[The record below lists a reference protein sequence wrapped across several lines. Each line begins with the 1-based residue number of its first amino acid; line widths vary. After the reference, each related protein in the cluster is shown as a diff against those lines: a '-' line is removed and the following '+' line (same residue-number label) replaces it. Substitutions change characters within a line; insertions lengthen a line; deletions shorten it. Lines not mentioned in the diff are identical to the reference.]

1 MGPLVLLTL
10 RASSVWG
17 PLVNIH
23 RSETKMPI
31 PRDLSIPSWH
41 GTLWDEFC
49 TDCPSVLSNDFRK
62 LIMGSSIKDGCRRR
76 TTFASEADSGGI
88 SGLGSKEHCVYS
100 IASIWS
106 VVAPHFSNNGII
118 FVWPTWD
125 ISHNSAKHTLRLKSC
140 FCASLPIT
148 LKSKKGN
155 SVVLVVPWAGS
166 YVSRVLSIVVW
177 SGRMKSFTLQ
187 SWKLETPL
195 FFWPPNA
202 FNRSSHPSGHKEA
215 APPRVYSMSHLPLLC
230 RFKQQAL
237 LCQNPVPWGRFSD
250 SWWYQASSQNK
261 EDHSSFPK
269 EEI

>member
-1 MGPLVLLTL
+1 
-10 RASSVWG
+10 
-17 PLVNIH
+17 
-23 RSETKMPI
+23 MPI

-148 LKSKKGN
+148 LKSKKRKLCGSGGSLGWELCFSC
-155 SVVLVVPWAGS
+155 SVHSCLERQDEKLHLAVLEVRNTTILLASQCLQQVVSPKWPQRGCASQGLL
-166 YVSRVLSIVVW
+166 YVTPSTSMQVQTTSTAVPESCSLRPFQWQLMV
-177 SGRMKSFTLQ
+177 SGIQ
-187 SWKLETPL
+187 PE
-195 FFWPPNA
+195 
-202 FNRSSHPSGHKEA
+202 
-215 APPRVYSMSHLPLLC
+215 
-230 RFKQQAL
+230 
-237 LCQNPVPWGRFSD
+237 
-250 SWWYQASSQNK
+250 
-261 EDHSSFPK
+261 
-269 EEI
+269 